1 MLITFTLPSR
11 PQKTHSHPTY
21 TAMPIIDIKG
31 YNDFAAIAS
40 MNETAHQ
47 VNIVTNPDN
56 LMYLT
61 CVYIYRHFIWHI
73 I

>member
-1 MLITFTLPSR
+1 
-11 PQKTHSHPTY
+11 
-21 TAMPIIDIKG
+21 MPIIDIKG

-47 VNIVTNPDN
+47 VNFVTNPDN

-61 CVYIYRHFIWHI
+61 CVAVTYVTEISLIVTLNNQ
-73 I
+73 

>member
-1 MLITFTLPSR
+1 
-11 PQKTHSHPTY
+11 
-21 TAMPIIDIKG
+21 MPIIDIKG